1 MNLRTSQ
8 TAKPG
13 PVKPNPGHPGGTS
26 LGRVCALAFFVL
38 LGVGAVDGAAAQSR
52 ALPVKPFVQTQD
64 AAFVPPTIHSATAND
79 VIHLTVGH
87 SAVLTSAVPLRR
99 VYIGNPAVLSS
110 YCSGTSEIVLTAKT
124 AGVSSM
130 VLWDEAGSH
139 RLYTVSADLD
149 PDALR
154 GSFDAAFPGSS
165 IHVDTGEGKIFLTGS
180 VASDAASDAALKMA
194 SLYAK
199 DVVNSLVVEPV
210 HGKQVQLKLRIVE
223 VDRTRLSQF
232 GVNIFSPGIGS
243 TSGSAST
250 QQYSSTATG
259 SGTSLS
265 VSDPLNIFLYNSKL
279 NVGVTVQ
286 DLEQKQILQ
295 VLAEPTLTTLSGLPA
310 SFLSGGEF
318 PFPVVQGGT
327 GNSTAIS
334 IQFRPF
340 GVKVDFTPTVNADG
354 TIRIKLSPEV
364 STLDYS
370 NSVNISGF
378 TIPALSTRRAETQV
392 EIQNGQ
398 SFIVS
403 GLLDHRTTEIMSKVP
418 GIASVPILGELFRS
432 KNFNHSV
439 VELVI
444 IVTATVV
451 DPLKSSPQATPEQP
465 KMSVPNLDPNAFD
478 GRAHNLPKAG
488 VWAPAPQ
495 SQLPAQPQS
504 KPQVQPQSKPLAQ
517 TQSKPQVQSQ
527 PPAQS
532 QSKPLAQSQSK
543 PLAQS
548 QPKPPAQ
555 SQSKP
560 QVQSQS
566 KPQVQPQSKPLA
578 QTQSQRPAQTQSQP
592 LAQSQSKPLAQSQ
605 SKPQVQSQSKPQV
618 QSQSKPLAQTQSQRP
633 VQTPPPQPA
642 SQVRTDYP

>member
-1 MNLRTSQ
+1 MNLRTSHPS
-8 TAKPG
+8 KPG
-13 PVKPNPGHPGGTS
+13 PVKPTPVRPARTS
-26 LGRVCALAFFVL
+26 PGRVAALAFFVL
-38 LGVGAVDGAAAQSR
+38 LGVGAIDGAAAQSR
-52 ALPVKPFVQTQD
+52 ALPVKPFAQTQN
-64 AAFVPPTIHSATAND
+64 AAFMPPTIHSATAND
-79 VIHLTVGH
+79 VLHLTVGR

-99 VYIGNPAVLSS
+99 VYIGNPAVLAS
-110 YCSGTSEIVLTAKT
+110 YCTGTAEIVLTAKT

-149 PDALR
+149 SDALR

-165 IHVDTGEGKIFLTGS
+165 IHVETGEGKIFLTGS

-199 DVVNSLVVEPV
+199 DVVNSLVVVPV

-223 VDRTRLSQF
+223 VDRTRMNQL
-232 GVNIFSPGIGS
+232 GVNIFSSGIGS
-243 TSGSAST
+243 TMGSTST
-250 QQYSSTATG
+250 QQYGSTATG
-259 SGTSLS
+259 SGSSLS

-279 NVGVTVQ
+279 NVGLTVQ

-310 SFLSGGEF
+310 RFLSGGEF
-318 PFPVVQGGT
+318 PFPMVQGGT

-334 IQFRPF
+334 
-340 GVKVDFTPTVNADG
+340 PTVNADG
-354 TIRIKLSPEV
+354 SIRIKLAPEV

-370 NSVNISGF
+370 NAVTISGF
-378 TIPALSTRRAETQV
+378 TIPALSTRQTETEV

-418 GIASVPILGELFRS
+418 GIANVPILGELFRS
-432 KNFNHSV
+432 KNFSHSV

-451 DPLKSSPQATPEQP
+451 DPLTSSPQAVPEQP
-465 KMSVPNLDPNAFD
+465 KMSVPNLDPDAFD

-488 VWAPAPQ
+488 IWAPAPQ
-495 SQLPAQPQS
+495 SQLPAQSHPPVQS
-504 KPQVQPQSKPLAQ
+504 QSKPLAQ
-517 TQSKPQVQSQ
+517 TQSKPLAQSQ
-527 PPAQS
+527 SKLLAQS

-548 QPKPPAQ
+548 Q
-555 SQSKP
+555 SK
-560 QVQSQS
+560 
-566 KPQVQPQSKPLA
+566 
-578 QTQSQRPAQTQSQP
+578 P

-605 SKPQVQSQSKPQV
+605 SKPLAQSQSKLPAQT
-618 QSQSKPLAQTQSQRP
+618 QSKPLAQSQSKLPAQTQSNRP
-633 VQTPPPQPA
+633 VQTHPPQPA

>member
-1 MNLRTSQ
+1 
-8 TAKPG
+8 
-13 PVKPNPGHPGGTS
+13 
-26 LGRVCALAFFVL
+26 
-38 LGVGAVDGAAAQSR
+38 
-52 ALPVKPFVQTQD
+52 
-64 AAFVPPTIHSATAND
+64 
-79 VIHLTVGH
+79 
-87 SAVLTSAVPLRR
+87 PLRR
-99 VYIGNPAVLSS
+99 VYIGNPAVLES
-110 YCSGTSEIVLTAKT
+110 YCSGTAEIVLTAKT

-130 VLWDEAGSH
+130 VLWDEAGGH

-149 PDALR
+149 HEALR
-154 GSFDAAFPGSS
+154 ASLDAAFPGSS

-199 DVVNSLVVEPV
+199 DVVNSLVVVPV

-223 VDRTRLSQF
+223 VDRTRLNQF
-232 GVNIFSPGIGS
+232 GVNIFSPGIGN
-243 TSGSAST
+243 TLGSAST
-250 QQYSSTATG
+250 QQYGSTATG
-259 SGTSLS
+259 SGTSLT

-310 SFLSGGEF
+310 RFLSGGEF

-327 GNSTAIS
+327 GNSTAIT
-334 IQFRPF
+334 IQFRPY

-354 TIRIKLSPEV
+354 SIRIKLSPEV

-370 NSVNISGF
+370 NAVTISGF
-378 TIPALSTRRAETQV
+378 TIPALSTRQTETEV

-451 DPLKSSPQATPEQP
+451 DPLTSSPQAEPEQP
-465 KMSVPNLDPNAFD
+465 KMATPNLDTNAFD

-495 SQLPAQPQS
+495 TQSPVQPQS
-504 KPQVQPQSKPLAQ
+504 KPQVQPQSKP
-517 TQSKPQVQSQ
+517 QV
-527 PPAQS
+527 
-532 QSKPLAQSQSK
+532 
-543 PLAQS
+543 
-548 QPKPPAQ
+548 Q

-566 KPQVQPQSKPLA
+566 KPQVQPQSKP
-578 QTQSQRPAQTQSQP
+578 QV
-592 LAQSQSKPLAQSQ
+592 QSQSKPQVQSQSKPQVQLQ

-618 QSQSKPLAQTQSQRP
+618 QSQSKPQVQSQ
-633 VQTPPPQPA
+633 QSQHQAQPQPQPQLQQPA
-642 SQVRTDYP
+642 PQVRTDLP

>member
-1 MNLRTSQ
+1 MNLRTSHPS
-8 TAKPG
+8 KPG
-13 PVKPNPGHPGGTS
+13 PVKPNPVHPARTS
-26 LGRVCALAFFVL
+26 PGRVAALAFFVL
-38 LGVGAVDGAAAQSR
+38 LGVGAIDGAAAQSR
-52 ALPVKPFVQTQD
+52 ALPVKPFAQTQN

-79 VIHLTVGH
+79 VLHLTVGR

-99 VYIGNPAVLSS
+99 VYIGNPTVLAS
-110 YCSGTSEIVLTAKT
+110 YCSGTAEIVLTAKT

-130 VLWDEAGSH
+130 VLWDEAGGH

-149 PDALR
+149 HEALR
-154 GSFDAAFPGSS
+154 ASFDAAFPGSS
-165 IHVDTGEGKIFLTGS
+165 IHVETGEGKVFLTGS
-180 VASDAASDAALKMA
+180 VASEAASDAAFKMA

-199 DVVNSLVVEPV
+199 DVVNSLVVVPV

-223 VDRTRLSQF
+223 VDRTRMNQL
-232 GVNIFSPGIGS
+232 GVNIFAGGRTAIGTTTQQFS
-243 TSGSAST
+243 TSV
-250 QQYSSTATG
+250 TG
-259 SGTSLS
+259 SGSSLT

-279 NVGVTVQ
+279 NVGLTLQ

-310 SFLSGGEF
+310 HFLSGGEF

-327 GNSTAIS
+327 GNNTAIS
-334 IQFRPF
+334 IQFRPY
-340 GVKVDFTPTVNADG
+340 GVKVEFTPTVNPDG
-354 TIRIKLSPEV
+354 SIRIKLSPEV

-370 NSVNISGF
+370 NAVTISGF
-378 TIPALSTRRAETQV
+378 TIPALSTRQTETEV

-418 GIASVPILGELFRS
+418 GIASVPILGELFHS
-432 KNFNHSV
+432 KNFTHSV

-451 DPLKSSPQATPEQP
+451 DPLTTLPLTEPDQP
-465 KMSVPNLDPNAFD
+465 KMSVPNLDSNAFD

-495 SQLPAQPQS
+495 SQLPAQS
-504 KPQVQPQSKPLAQ
+504 QPP
-517 TQSKPQVQSQ
+517 VQSQ
-527 PPAQS
+527 S
-532 QSKPLAQSQSK
+532 
-543 PLAQS
+543 
-548 QPKPPAQ
+548 KPPAQ

-560 QVQSQS
+560 QVQS
-566 KPQVQPQSKPLA
+566 KP
-578 QTQSQRPAQTQSQP
+578 T
-592 LAQSQSKPLAQSQ
+592 
-605 SKPQVQSQSKPQV
+605 
-618 QSQSKPLAQTQSQRP
+618 
-633 VQTPPPQPA
+633 QPA

>member
-1 MNLRTSQ
+1 
-8 TAKPG
+8 
-13 PVKPNPGHPGGTS
+13 
-26 LGRVCALAFFVL
+26 
-38 LGVGAVDGAAAQSR
+38 
-52 ALPVKPFVQTQD
+52 
-64 AAFVPPTIHSATAND
+64 
-79 VIHLTVGH
+79 
-87 SAVLTSAVPLRR
+87 
-99 VYIGNPAVLSS
+99 
-110 YCSGTSEIVLTAKT
+110 
-124 AGVSSM
+124 
-130 VLWDEAGSH
+130 
-139 RLYTVSADLD
+139 
-149 PDALR
+149 
-154 GSFDAAFPGSS
+154 
-165 IHVDTGEGKIFLTGS
+165 
-180 VASDAASDAALKMA
+180 
-194 SLYAK
+194 
-199 DVVNSLVVEPV
+199 V

-223 VDRTRLSQF
+223 VDRTRLNQL

-243 TSGSAST
+243 TMGSTST
-250 QQYSSTATG
+250 QQYSTTSTG

-310 SFLSGGEF
+310 RFLSGGEF
-318 PFPVVQGGT
+318 PFPMVQGGT

-334 IQFRPF
+334 IQFRPY

-354 TIRIKLSPEV
+354 SIRIKLSPEV

-370 NSVNISGF
+370 NAVTISGF
-378 TIPALSTRRAETQV
+378 TIPALSTRQTETEV

-451 DPLKSSPQATPEQP
+451 DPLTSSPQAVPEQP
-465 KMSVPNLDPNAFD
+465 KMAVPNLDPNAFD

-495 SQLPAQPQS
+495 SQLPAQSHSPVQPQSKPTAQSQSKPLALTQSKPTVQPQSKPTALTQSKPLALTQS
-504 KPQVQPQSKPLAQ
+504 KPQVQPQSKP
-517 TQSKPQVQSQ
+517 P
-527 PPAQS
+527 
-532 QSKPLAQSQSK
+532 
-543 PLAQS
+543 
-548 QPKPPAQ
+548 
-555 SQSKP
+555 
-560 QVQSQS
+560 
-566 KPQVQPQSKPLA
+566 
-578 QTQSQRPAQTQSQP
+578 
-592 LAQSQSKPLAQSQ
+592 
-605 SKPQVQSQSKPQV
+605 VQSQSKPQV
-618 QSQSKPLAQTQSQRP
+618 QSKST
-633 VQTPPPQPA
+633 QPA